1 MFVSSNA
8 CTRGSALN
16 KPSPVTLDIVDVN
29 TGKASSRAGTIKCA
43 HITSHHFILTIKRH
57 IFVWHAHIERKRER
71 EREREREKERERER
85 KHLSSEILIKS
96 IS

>member
-16 KPSPVTLDIVDVN
+16 KPSTVTLDIVDVN

-43 HITSHHFILTIKRH
+43 HITPHHFILTIKRH
-57 IFVWHAHIERKRER
+57 IFVWHAHIERKKER
-71 EREREREKERERER
+71 EREREREKERERETGTTI
-85 KHLSSEILIKS
+85 HT
-96 IS
+96 

>member
-29 TGKASSRAGTIKCA
+29 TGKASSRVETIKCA
-43 HITSHHFILTIKRH
+43 HMTPHHFILTIKRH
-57 IFVWHAHIERKRER
+57 IFVWYAHIERK
-71 EREREREKERERER
+71 KERERER
-85 KHLSSEILIKS
+85 KRERETRERKS
-96 IS
+96 Q